1 MGYGIWNF
9 LRTVSDIALL
19 DLLQD
24 LGPYVR
30 VAFFVG
36 FDGGG
41 LQMDDLRDAADWCHF
56 AG

>member
-1 MGYGIWNF
+1 
-9 LRTVSDIALL
+9 
-19 DLLQD
+19 
-24 LGPYVR
+24 

>member
-1 MGYGIWNF
+1 MEIWNS

-24 LGPYVR
+24 FGPYVR

-36 FDGGG
+36 RDGGG
-41 LQMDDLRDAADWCHF
+41 LQMDDLRDAANWGHF
-56 AG
+56 SGL